1 MKNKEKE
8 VLKKTVIRSSLLLIS
23 IFSLIFGILIT
34 IEGITNNKKEK
45 EELISYESNGNIDYQ
60 ISLKENDFYNIENT
74 NYKNIIGKYI
84 DNINLR
90 FNYEFSA
97 SNLLNSEV
105 KYSLKLYLVSEYTAN
120 NKKEE
125 IWKQEYELIP
135 ETEELNINSGIV
147 TISKDI
153 TFNYDEYNEIAKKVR
168 SESGVLTDS
177 YIKVEFIVNNKLEL
191 IEKDMNFNDNHTLV
205 AKISL
210 LDNIATFEKINEYN
224 NKETLYNI
232 ISENANYPL
241 LITGICLLLVS
252 LLLLVQSLKM
262 FINTSAESKY
272 IIEQNKIL
280 KRYGDVIAETSTKP
294 NLENTNI
301 IEITNFIDM
310 INIEDELRIPI
321 LFYENVKGK
330 ESWFIIINNDKAYR
344 YILKIK
350 LKRKSN
356 VS

>member
-8 VLKKTVIRSSLLLIS
+8 VLKKSLTRSVLLLIS

-45 EELISYESNGNIDYQ
+45 EQLISYESNGNIEYQ
-60 ISLKENDFYNIENT
+60 INLKENDFYNIENT
-74 NYKNIIGKYI
+74 NFKNIIGKYI
-84 DNINLR
+84 DNINLK

-97 SNLLNSEV
+97 SNLLNSKA
-105 KYSLKLYLVSEYTAN
+105 KYSLKLYLVSEYTVN
-120 NKKEE
+120 NTKEE

-135 ETEELNINSGIV
+135 ETEEININSGIV

-153 TFNYDEYNEIAKKVR
+153 TFNYDEYNEIAKR
-168 SESGVLTDS
+168 IRIESGVLTNS
-177 YIKVEFIVNNKLEL
+177 YIKAEFTINNSLEL
-191 IEKDMNFNDNHTLV
+191 TEKNITFNDEHTLI

-210 LDNIATFEKINEYN
+210 LENITTFEKINEYN
-224 NKETLYNI
+224 NKETLYNT
-232 ISENANYPL
+232 ISENTNYPL
-241 LITGICLLLVS
+241 LITGIILLLVS
-252 LLLLVQSLKM
+252 LLFLIQSLKM

-294 NLENTNI
+294 NLEDTNI

-321 LFYENVKGK
+321 LFYEDTKGK
-330 ESWFIIINNDKAYR
+330 ESWFFIINNYNVYR
-344 YILKIK
+344 YILKVKFKNKKI
-350 LKRKSN
+350 
-356 VS
+356 